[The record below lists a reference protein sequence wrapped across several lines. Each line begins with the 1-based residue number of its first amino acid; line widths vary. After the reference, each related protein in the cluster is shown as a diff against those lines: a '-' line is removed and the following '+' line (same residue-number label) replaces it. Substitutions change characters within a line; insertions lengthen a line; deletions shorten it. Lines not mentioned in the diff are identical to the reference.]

1 MLSEV
6 QPGRKSEELNRWV
19 PEVTYM
25 SASQIESEKM
35 QLSVENI
42 GGIDDTTVDI
52 TPGVTALSGRNAT
65 NRTSLL
71 QALMAAFGSDHVS
84 LKGDADE
91 GQVDLTV
98 GDETYT
104 RTLERRNG
112 TIVTGGD
119 PYLDDTELAD
129 LFAFLLESNEAR
141 QAVARGEDL
150 RELIMRPVDTEA
162 IQTEIDQLEAEQRDI
177 ESELDDLESIADR
190 LPDLE
195 EQRTSLDQQIEEKQ
209 EELDEKETELEQAD
223 ADVEDSRADKRE
235 LEDALDELH
244 DARESLDDTRFDL
257 DTQRESLDALR
268 EERSEVETELAEL
281 PETPV
286 GDIEEI
292 NAEIEQL
299 RDRQRTIDTTVN
311 ELQTIIQFNEEM
323 LEGTSREI
331 TDALQ
336 DDTGDS
342 SGSLT
347 DQLVADTDTVVCWT
361 CGSEVPKD
369 EIEATIDR
377 LQELRS
383 DTFEERNTIRSEID
397 ELQNDKNTLETHQR
411 ERTQLEQRLQRIET
425 ELDER
430 ETRIE
435 ELKETQ
441 EELEDEITS
450 LEANVEDL
458 QEEDYGNILDLHKE
472 ANQLEFELGRLQSDR
487 ENIDTQITN
496 LDDRLNERSSLEER
510 RDEIQEDLADL
521 RTRIDQIEEQAVEQF
536 NDHMETV
543 LDLLGYANLER
554 IWIERTEHEVTQ
566 GRRTVSERTFDLHV
580 IRSTDSGAAY
590 EDTVDHLSESE
601 REVTGLVFALA
612 GYLVHAVYETVPVM
626 LLDSLEAI
634 DADRIAALVEYVA
647 DHADYLVVALLPED
661 ASALNQDYQRVTEI

>member
-1 MLSEV
+1 
-6 QPGRKSEELNRWV
+6 
-19 PEVTYM
+19 M
-25 SASQIESEKM
+25 SSA
-35 QLSVENI
+35 QLEREQMDVSATNI
-42 GGIDDTTVDI
+42 GGIDDTDVTVQ
-52 TPGVTALSGRNAT
+52 PGVTVLAGRNAT

-71 QALMAAFGSDHVS
+71 QALMGALGSDAVS

-91 GQVDLTV
+91 GHIELTV

-104 RTLERRNG
+104 RTLTRRNG
-112 TIVTGGD
+112 TIVTSGE
-119 PYLDDTELAD
+119 PYLTDDEVDLAD
-129 LFAFLLESNEAR
+129 LFAFLLESNDAR
-141 QAVARGEDL
+141 RAVARGIDL

-162 IQTEIDQLEAEQRDI
+162 IQTEIDQLEAEQRDL

-195 EQRTSLDQQIEEKQ
+195 EQRESLDQQIEDKQ
-209 EELDEKETELEQAD
+209 EELDDKETELEQAD

-292 NAEIEQL
+292 NEEIEQL

-336 DDTGDS
+336 DDTS
-342 SGSLT
+342 ESAGSLT

-361 CGSEVPKD
+361 CGSEVSKD
-369 EIEATIDR
+369 EIEGTIDR

-397 ELQNDKNTLETHQR
+397 ELQTEKNTLETHQR

-430 ETRIE
+430 ETRID
-435 ELKETQ
+435 ELKETRD
-441 EELEDEITS
+441 ELEDEITS

-458 QEEDYGNILDLHKE
+458 QEEDYGDILDLHKE

-487 ENIDTQITN
+487 ENVETQIAT
-496 LDDRLNERSSLEER
+496 LDDRLDERSGLEDR

-554 IWIERTEHEVTQ
+554 IWIERTEHEVSQ
-566 GRRTVSERTFDLHV
+566 GRRTVTQRTFDLHV

-634 DADRIAALVEYVA
+634 DADRIAALVEHIA

-661 ASALNQDYQRVTEI
+661 AAALSDDYHRITEI

>member
-1 MLSEV
+1 MSSAQLERERLELSAED
-6 QPGRKSEELNRWV
+6 
-19 PEVTYM
+19 
-25 SASQIESEKM
+25 
-35 QLSVENI
+35 I
-42 GGIDDTTVDI
+42 GGIDNTNVTFQ
-52 TPGVTALSGRNAT
+52 PGVTVLTGRNAT

-71 QALMAAFGSDHVS
+71 QALMGALGSDAVS
-84 LKGDADE
+84 LKGDAEE
-91 GQVDLTV
+91 GHIELSV
-98 GDETYT
+98 GDTTYT
-104 RTLERRNG
+104 RTLTRRNG
-112 TIVTGGD
+112 TVVTSGE
-119 PYLDDTELAD
+119 PYLDDEEAELAD

-141 QAVARGEDL
+141 QAVARREDL
-150 RELIMRPVDTEA
+150 RELIMRPVDTDA

-190 LPDLE
+190 LPELE
-195 EQRTSLDQQIEEKQ
+195 EQRESLDQQIEDKQ
-209 EELDEKETELEQAD
+209 AELDDKETELEQAD
-223 ADVEDSRADKRE
+223 ADVEDSRAEKRE

-268 EERSEVETELAEL
+268 EERSEVETELDEL

-336 DDTGDS
+336 NDTS
-342 SGSLT
+342 ESAGSLT
-347 DQLVADTDTVVCWT
+347 DQLVAETDTVVCWT

-397 ELQNDKNTLETHQR
+397 ELQTEKNTLETHQR

-430 ETRIE
+430 ETRID

-441 EELEDEITS
+441 DELEDEITS

-487 ENIDTQITN
+487 ENVGSQIAT
-496 LDDRLNERSSLEER
+496 LDDRLDERGSLEDR

-536 NDHMETV
+536 NEHMATV
-543 LDLLGYANLER
+543 LDLLDYANLDR
-554 IWIERTEHEVTQ
+554 IWIERTEHEVSQ
-566 GRRTVSERTFDLHV
+566 GRRTVTERTFDLHV
-580 IRSTDSGAAY
+580 IRSTDAGAAY
-590 EDTVDHLSESE
+590 EDTVAHLSESE

-612 GYLVHAVYETVPVM
+612 GYLVHDVYETVPVM
-626 LLDSLEAI
+626 FLDSLEAI
-634 DADRIAALVEYVA
+634 DSDRIAALIEYVA
-647 DHADYLVVALLPED
+647 EYADYLIAALLPED
-661 ASALNQDYQRVTEI
+661 AAALSDDYHRIEDI

>member
-1 MLSEV
+1 
-6 QPGRKSEELNRWV
+6 
-19 PEVTYM
+19 M
-25 SASQIESEKM
+25 SASQIEAEKM

-71 QALMAAFGSDHVS
+71 QAIMAAFGSGHVS

-91 GQVDLTV
+91 GRVDLTV

-104 RTLERRNG
+104 RTLERRNE
-112 TIVTGGD
+112 TVVTGGD
-119 PYLDDTELAD
+119 PYLDDTELGD

-141 QAVARGEDL
+141 QAVARNEDL
-150 RELIMRPVDTEA
+150 RELIMRPVDTDA
-162 IQTEIDQLEAEQRDI
+162 IQSEIDQLEAEQRNI
-177 ESELDDLESIADR
+177 ESELDNLESIADR

-195 EQRTSLDQQIEEKQ
+195 EQRTSLNQQIEDKQ
-209 EELDEKETELEQAD
+209 AELDEKETELESAD

-268 EERSEVETELAEL
+268 EERSEVETELEEL

-292 NAEIEQL
+292 NAEIERL

-331 TDALQ
+331 TDALRNETS
-336 DDTGDS
+336 DN
-342 SGSLT
+342 SGALT
-347 DQLVADTDTVVCWT
+347 DQLVDDTDTVVCWT

-369 EIEATIDR
+369 EIETTVDR

-383 DTFEERNTIRSEID
+383 ETFEERNTIRSQID
-397 ELQNDKNTLETHQR
+397 ELQDEKNTLETHQR
-411 ERTQLEQRLQRIET
+411 ERTQLDQRLQRIEN

-435 ELKETQ
+435 ELQDTRD
-441 EELEDEITS
+441 ELEDEIGT

-458 QEEDYGNILDLHKE
+458 QEEEYGDILDLHKE

-487 ENIDTQITN
+487 ETVNSQIDDTE
-496 LDDRLNERSSLEER
+496 DRLDERSSLEDR
-510 RDEIQEDLADL
+510 HDEIQEDLADL

-536 NDHMETV
+536 NDHMAIV

-554 IWIERTEHEVTQ
+554 IWIERTEHEVSQ
-566 GRRTVSERTFDLHV
+566 GRRTVTQRTFDLHV
-580 IRSTDSGAAY
+580 IRSTDSGVAY

-612 GYLVHAVYETVPVM
+612 GYLVHEVYETVPVM

-634 DADRIAALVEYVA
+634 DSDRIAALIEHVA
-647 DHADYLVVALLPED
+647 DHADYLVAALLPED
-661 ASALNQDYQRVTEI
+661 AAALDQDYQRITEI